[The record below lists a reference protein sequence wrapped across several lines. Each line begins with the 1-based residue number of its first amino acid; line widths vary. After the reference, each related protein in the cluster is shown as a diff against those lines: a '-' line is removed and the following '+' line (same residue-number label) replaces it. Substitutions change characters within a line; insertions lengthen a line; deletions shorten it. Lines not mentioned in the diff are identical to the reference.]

1 MRNHDKDRPA
11 GDPAARPAATGDT
24 HVAGSAPAGHL
35 GGPPPPGGTP
45 SGVPAGGPAGTPAGA
60 LGAAPESTR
69 PEGTRP
75 EGGRDEVATSF
86 PEPRPGAHERGAEQ
100 AEGQRAGQHAGQHA
114 GQRGGVPDNGG
125 ELRLERLLEASDA
138 ARFRERW
145 HEVQSGFVDDPHD
158 AVQRADE
165 LSAEV
170 VNALGQALANHK
182 RSLDEHWRTEKDER
196 PDTERLRLALR
207 GYRHFL
213 DRILES

>member
-1 MRNHDKDRPA
+1 MRHHDENRPA
-11 GDPAARPAATGDT
+11 GSTDPAAARPTMPGDT

-35 GGPPPPGGTP
+35 GGPPAPGG
-45 SGVPAGGPAGTPAGA
+45 AHEGA
-60 LGAAPESTR
+60 
-69 PEGTRP
+69 RP
-75 EGGRDEVATSF
+75 EGGHEGVATSF
-86 PEPRPGAHERGAEQ
+86 PEPRAGAHERGTEQ
-100 AEGQRAGQHAGQHA
+100 STGQGAGQ
-114 GQRGGVPDNGG
+114 GGAVPDNGG
-125 ELRLERLLEASDA
+125 ELRLERLLEAGDA

-145 HEVQSGFVDDPHD
+145 HEVQSGFVDDPHE
-158 AVQRADE
+158 AVRRADE

>member
-1 MRNHDKDRPA
+1 MRHHEENRPA
-11 GDPAARPAATGDT
+11 GTDPAAARPTVPGDT

-35 GGPPPPGGTP
+35 GGPPAPGG
-45 SGVPAGGPAGTPAGA
+45 
-60 LGAAPESTR
+60 APEGTR

-75 EGGRDEVATSF
+75 EGGHEGVATSF
-86 PEPRPGAHERGAEQ
+86 PEPRSGAHERGAGQGAEQ
-100 AEGQRAGQHAGQHA
+100 GAGQGA
-114 GQRGGVPDNGG
+114 GQRGAVPDNGG
-125 ELRLERLLEASDA
+125 ELRLERLLEAGDA

-145 HEVQSGFVDDPHD
+145 HEVQSGFVDDPHE